1 MLFSIPCSPE
11 IKGDNGPDDVAT
23 EAARPMTRFVVL
35 TFGPFAV
42 VGGFGAWM

>member
-1 MLFSIPCSPE
+1 MLFSNPCSPE
-11 IKGDNGPDDVAT
+11 IKGDNGRNDVAP
-23 EAARPMTRFVVL
+23 EAAKPMTRFVAL